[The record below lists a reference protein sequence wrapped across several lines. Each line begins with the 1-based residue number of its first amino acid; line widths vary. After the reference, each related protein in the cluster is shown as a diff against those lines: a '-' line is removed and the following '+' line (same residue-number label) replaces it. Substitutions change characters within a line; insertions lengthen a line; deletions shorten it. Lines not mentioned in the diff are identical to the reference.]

1 MAPAGS
7 LCIFLLGRF
16 EVKRGER
23 LLHAAAWTRHKAAAL
38 LQRLAFERRLLKEQA
53 IEFLWPEHDPSTGA
67 NNLYRTLHALRQTL
81 DMELGTGATEAT
93 FAFHDGVLTLADN
106 VWVDAAAF
114 ESLAQSNDQADLIA
128 ALRLYT
134 GDFLPDERY
143 AEWTLVPRAALSRK
157 LREVHLRLAAQ
168 AREAQTYHEAI
179 PLLTPLLTHDPADEV
194 VHRELMA
201 LYALTGRRH
210 KALRQYQAC
219 VEALAAELGVP
230 PDQETAALY
239 ARIVSGSL
247 TPPPSRL
254 QPALTTPAP
263 MVPDRENEVPLVG
276 RQSDLE
282 TLLRRL
288 QPASQS
294 GGQVLLLAGDS
305 GVGKTR
311 LALEVL
317 RTLSATGATMLLS
330 TAYEQEGKIPYQPF
344 IEAFDHYLAEHQRP
358 PEEHPITHFKRL
370 GVSDPQ
376 REQWALFNATVTF
389 LLRLAA
395 QRPVVLLIDDLHAAD
410 ETSLQL
416 FHHVARQTRAAP
428 VTLLA
433 TYRTDRVTPLTAP
446 FGTLLNALYYAHL
459 SETLNLAPLVKSGVA
474 SMIALLLGGQ
484 VSLSLLEAMFAITEG
499 NPFFVEEITR
509 LLLKSGQLEER
520 EGQWQLKPG
529 VDLSVPIGL
538 AGLLCERI
546 SRLGSP
552 VETALK
558 TAAVVGREFRF
569 DVLRRLVTL
578 SDGELL
584 DALDVALGSHLL
596 EETADGYTFHHPLT
610 RRALYDAL
618 SRERRMLVHTRTAE
632 AIEAA
637 YAGRPEGLFPSVE
650 ALAFHYEHSTYR
662 DRALPYLIQAG
673 KKAADLYAFEVA
685 VSYFEH
691 ALALMDE
698 FRVEDPARRWEIL
711 QALGW
716 WGFILG
722 DTLRAVARIEQA
734 LACPPGQKW
743 RPGSRD
749 EARLHQIAAL
759 MLINVGKMAA
769 AESHL
774 QTALARI
781 EEQEEASEYAYAY
794 YNFALFYWHQGEFQQ
809 TLEAAQKSLAI
820 AERIGDSLSLARAYE
835 MLALA
840 YHSLGEWQRGLD
852 FEQQRSL
859 LTGSERDVTEVFD
872 IHLCLW
878 EYRLYGDHN
887 YDEVKQAVTATLT
900 QAQRMGA
907 ARAVA
912 LCHCF
917 AGALEF
923 QSGHWVSA
931 EASLRAAIGLYRQIG
946 AAFGEALSCQRLG
959 ALLTAKGSIAEGLA
973 ILQEGLA
980 AAERALL
987 RAHCLTRVNAS
998 LVRNRLAAGDL
1009 IAADQALTVGLAMSE
1024 RHGNCSTCYALLLPA
1039 AISLR
1044 VAQGDLTEAS
1054 RFCRQLD
1061 QAAAK
1066 FASQMWVAMA
1076 RQAHGEL
1083 GAAQGELEEALNAY
1097 AEALTGFRSAGNEY
1111 EVARCL
1117 AALAAIHLTRNA
1129 VGDAEVAQQAQEEA
1143 QQIFEW
1149 LGAV

>member
-1 MAPAGS
+1 MAPADS

-16 EVKRGER
+16 EVARGER
-23 LLHAAAWTRHKAAAL
+23 FLHASVWTRHKAAAL
-38 LQRLAFERRLLKEQA
+38 LQRLAFEQRLLKEQA
-53 IEFLWPEHDPSTGA
+53 IEFLWPEQDPTTGA

-81 DMELGTGATEAT
+81 DMALGTGMSEAT

-114 ESLAQSNDQADLIA
+114 ESLAQSNDQADLIR

-143 AEWTLVPRAALSRK
+143 AEWTLVPRAALTRK
-157 LREVHLRLAAQ
+157 LREVRLRLATQ
-168 AREAQTYHEAI
+168 AREEQRYHEAI
-179 PLLTPLLTHDPADEV
+179 TLLTPLLTHDPADEL

-201 LYALTGRRH
+201 LYALAGRRH
-210 KALRQYQAC
+210 EALRQYQAC
-219 VEALAAELGVP
+219 VEALAAELDVP
-230 PDQETAALY
+230 PDQETTALY
-239 ARIVSGSL
+239 ASIVSGNL
-247 TPPPSRL
+247 TPPPFRL

-282 TLLRRL
+282 TLLRQL

-294 GGQVLLLAGDS
+294 GGHVLLLAGDS

-311 LALEVL
+311 LALEAL
-317 RTLSATGATMLLS
+317 RTLSATGATMLLG

-344 IEAFDHYLAEHQRP
+344 IEAFDRYLAEHQRP

-433 TYRTDRVTPLTAP
+433 TYRTDSVAPLTAP
-446 FGTLLNALYYAHL
+446 FGTLLNALYQAHL

-474 SMIALLLGGQ
+474 SMIAFLLGGQ

-499 NPFFVEEITR
+499 NPFFVQEITR
-509 LLLKSGQLEER
+509 LVLKSGQVEAR
-520 EGQWQLKPG
+520 EGPWQLKPG
-529 VDLSVPIGL
+529 VELAVPTGL
-538 AGLLCERI
+538 AGLLRERI

-552 VETALK
+552 IETALK

-569 DVLRRLVTL
+569 DVLRQLVAL
-578 SDGELL
+578 SEAELL

-596 EETADGYTFHHPLT
+596 EETADGYSFHHPLT
-610 RRALYDAL
+610 RRTLYEAL

-632 AIEAA
+632 AIEEA
-637 YAGRPEGLFPSVE
+637 YEGRPEGLFSSVE
-650 ALAFHYEHSTYR
+650 ALAFHYEHSTSR
-662 DRALPYLIQAG
+662 DRALPYLLQSG
-673 KKAADLYAFEVA
+673 GKAAGLYAFEVA
-685 VSYFEH
+685 MSYFER

-698 FRVEDPARRWEIL
+698 CKVDDSARRWMIL

-722 DTLRAVARIEQA
+722 DTLRAIAHIEQA
-734 LACPPGQKW
+734 LASLPGLKW
-743 RPGSRD
+743 QPGGRD

-759 MLINVGKMAA
+759 MLMNAGKMAA

-781 EEQEEASEYAYAY
+781 EEQEDAEEYAYAY

-840 YHSLGEWQRGLD
+840 CHSLGEWQRGLD

-859 LTGSERDVTEVFD
+859 LIGSELDVTAAFD

-878 EYRLYGDHN
+878 EYHLYGDHD
-887 YDEVKQAVTATLT
+887 YDQVKQTVTATLR

-917 AGALEF
+917 DGALEF
-923 QSGHWVSA
+923 QSGHWASA
-931 EASLRAAIGLYRQIG
+931 EESLRAAIQLYRQIG
-946 AAFGEALSCQRLG
+946 AAFGESLSCQRLG
-959 ALLTAKGSIAEGLA
+959 ALLTAKGSIEEGLV

-980 AAERALL
+980 AAERALV
-987 RAHCLTRVNAS
+987 RAHCLTRLNAS

-1009 IAADQALTVGLAMSE
+1009 LAADEALTLGLAMSE

-1044 VAQGDLTEAS
+1044 VAQGDLSTALH
-1054 RFCRQLD
+1054 FCQQLD

-1066 FASQMWVAMA
+1066 YASQMWVEMA

-1083 GAAQGELEEALNAY
+1083 GAAQGELKDALNAY
-1097 AEALTGFRSAGNEY
+1097 AQALSGFRSAGNEY
-1111 EVARCL
+1111 EAARCL

-1129 VGDAEVAQQAQEEA
+1129 ASDTVMSRQEQEEA
-1143 QQIFEW
+1143 QQIFER
-1149 LGAV
+1149 LGVL

>member
-1 MAPAGS
+1 MDPADS

-16 EVKRGER
+16 EVTRGER
-23 LLHAAAWTRHKAAAL
+23 LLHASAWTRRKAAAL
-38 LQRLAFERRLLKEQA
+38 LQRLAFERHLLKEQA
-53 IEFLWPEHDPSTGA
+53 IEFLWPEHDPAAGA

-81 DMELGTGATEAT
+81 DMELGAGATEAT
-93 FAFHDGVLTLADN
+93 FAFHDGVLRLSDN
-106 VWVDAAAF
+106 VWVDVAAF
-114 ESLAQSNDQADLIA
+114 ESLAGSNDQVGLTA

-143 AEWTLVPRAALSRK
+143 AEWTDLPRAALSRK
-157 LREVHLRLAAQ
+157 LREVRLRLAAQ
-168 AREAQTYHEAI
+168 AREGQTYHEAI
-179 PLLTPLLTHDPADEV
+179 TLLTPLLTSDPADEL

-201 LYALTGRRH
+201 LYALAGRRH
-210 KALRQYQAC
+210 EALRQYQAC
-219 VEALAAELGVP
+219 VEALAAELDVL
-230 PDQETAALY
+230 PDQETTALY

-247 TPPPSRL
+247 PPPPSRP
-254 QPALTTPAP
+254 QPALTTLAP
-263 MVPDRENEVPLVG
+263 IVPDREHEVPLVG

-288 QPASQS
+288 QKEGQS
-294 GGQVLLLAGDS
+294 GGQVLLLAGDA

-311 LALEVL
+311 LALEAL
-317 RTLSATGATMLLS
+317 RTLSATSATMLLG

-344 IEAFDHYLAEHQRP
+344 IEAFDRYLAEHQRP
-358 PEEHPITHFKRL
+358 PEEHPITHFERL

-376 REQWALFNATVTF
+376 REQWELFNAVVRF

-433 TYRTDRVTPLTAP
+433 TYRTDRVAPPTAP
-446 FGTLLNALYYAHL
+446 FGTLLNALYSAHL
-459 SETLNLAPLVKSGVA
+459 SERLDLAPLVKSGVA
-474 SMIALLLGGQ
+474 SMIAFLLGGQ

-509 LLLKSGQLEER
+509 LLLKSDQVEAC

-529 VDLSVPIGL
+529 VDLSLPMGL

-569 DVLRRLVTL
+569 EVLRRLVTL
-578 SDGELL
+578 SEGELL

-637 YAGRPEGLFPSVE
+637 YAGRTLGLFPSVE
-650 ALAFHYEHSTYR
+650 ATLAFHYEHSTCR
-662 DRALPYLIQAG
+662 DRALPYLLQAG

-691 ALALMDE
+691 ALVLMDE
-698 FRVEDPARRWEIL
+698 FGMDDSARRWEIL

-722 DTLRAVARIEQA
+722 DTLRAVARVEQA
-734 LACPPGQKW
+734 LACPPGQEW
-743 RPGSRD
+743 QPGGRD

-759 MLINVGKMAA
+759 MLINAGKMAA

-781 EEQEEASEYAYAY
+781 GEQEDAEEYAYAY

-820 AERIGDSLSLARAYE
+820 AERLGDSLSLARAYE

-840 YHSLGEWQRGLD
+840 YHALGEWQRGLD

-859 LTGSERDVTEVFD
+859 LTSFERDVTEVFD

-878 EYRLYGDHN
+878 EYRLYGDHD
-887 YDEVKQAVTATLT
+887 YDQVKQAVTATLA

-923 QSGHWVSA
+923 QSGHWASA
-931 EASLRAAIGLYRQIG
+931 EASLRTAIGLYRQIG
-946 AAFGEALSCQRLG
+946 AAFGESLSCQRLG
-959 ALLTAKGSIAEGLA
+959 ALLTAKGSIEEGLA

-1009 IAADQALTVGLAMSE
+1009 MAADQALTVGLAMSE

-1044 VAQGDLTEAS
+1044 VAQGDLAGAL

-1083 GAAQGELEEALNAY
+1083 GAARGELEDALNAF

-1111 EVARCL
+1111 EAARCL
-1117 AALAAIHLTRNA
+1117 AALAAIHLTRKA
-1129 VGDAEVAQQAQEEA
+1129 VGDAEEAQEKA
-1143 QQIFEW
+1143 QQIFER
-1149 LGAV
+1149 LGVV

>member
-1 MAPAGS
+1 MDPAGS
-7 LCIFLLGRF
+7 LCILLLGRF
-16 EVKRGER
+16 EVTRGKR
-23 LLHAAAWTRHKAAAL
+23 LLHASAWSRRKAAAL

-53 IEFLWPEHDPSTGA
+53 IEFLWPEHDPTTGA

-81 DMELGTGATEAT
+81 DMELGADATEAT
-93 FAFHDGVLTLADN
+93 FAFNDGVLTLADN
-106 VWVDAAAF
+106 VWVDVAAF

-143 AEWTLVPRAALSRK
+143 AEWTLVPRAALSRQHRK
-157 LREVHLRLAAQ
+157 VRLRLAAQ
-168 AREAQTYHEAI
+168 AREGQTYHEAI
-179 PLLTPLLTHDPADEV
+179 TLLTPLLTHDLADEV

-201 LYALTGRRH
+201 LYALAGRRH
-210 KALRQYQAC
+210 EALRQYQAC
-219 VEALAAELGVP
+219 VEALAAELDVS
-230 PDQETAALY
+230 PDPQTTALY

-263 MVPDRENEVPLVG
+263 MVPDRENKVPLVG

-311 LALEVL
+311 LALEAL
-317 RTLSATGATMLLS
+317 HTLSATGASMLLS

-344 IEAFDHYLAEHQRP
+344 IEAFDRYLAEHQRP
-358 PEEHPITHFKRL
+358 PEEHPITHFERL

-395 QRPVVLLIDDLHAAD
+395 QRPVVLLIDDLHASD

-433 TYRTDRVTPLTAP
+433 TYRTVSVAPLTAP
-446 FGTLLNALYYAHL
+446 FGTLLNALYHAHL

-474 SMIALLLGGQ
+474 SMIAFLLGGQ

-499 NPFFVEEITR
+499 NPFFVQEITR
-509 LLLKSGQLEER
+509 LLLKSGQVEER
-520 EGQWQLKPG
+520 EEQWQLKPG
-529 VDLSVPIGL
+529 VDLSVPMGL

-558 TAAVVGREFRF
+558 TAAVIGREFRF

-578 SDGELL
+578 SEGELL

-632 AIEAA
+632 VIEAA

-650 ALAFHYEHSTYR
+650 ALAFHYEHSTCR
-662 DRALPYLIQAG
+662 DRALPYLLQAG
-673 KKAADLYAFEVA
+673 KKAAGLYAFEVA
-685 VSYFEH
+685 VNYFEH
-691 ALALMDE
+691 ALVLMDE
-698 FRVEDPARRWEIL
+698 FGVDDPARRWKIL

-734 LACPPGQKW
+734 LASPPGQEW
-743 RPGSRD
+743 QPGGRD
-749 EARLHQIAAL
+749 EAHLHQLAAL

-781 EEQEEASEYAYAY
+781 EEQEDAEEYAYAY

-820 AERIGDSLSLARAYE
+820 AERIDDSLSLARAYE

-859 LTGSERDVTEVFD
+859 LTGSELDVTEVFD

-900 QAQRMGA
+900 QARRMGA

-917 AGALEF
+917 DGALEF

-931 EASLRAAIGLYRQIG
+931 EASLRAAILLYRQIG
-946 AAFGEALSCQRLG
+946 AAFGESLSCQRLG
-959 ALLTAKGSIAEGLA
+959 ALLTAKGKIDEGLA

-980 AAERALL
+980 AAERAVL

-1009 IAADQALTVGLAMSE
+1009 MAADQALTLGLAMSE

-1044 VAQGDLTEAS
+1044 VAQGDLAEAV

-1066 FASQMWVAMA
+1066 YASQMWVAMA
-1076 RQAHGEL
+1076 RQAYGEL
-1083 GAAQGELEEALNAY
+1083 GAAQGELEDALNAY

-1111 EVARCL
+1111 EAARCL
-1117 AALAAIHLTRNA
+1117 AALAAIYLTRNA

-1143 QQIFEW
+1143 QQLFER
-1149 LGAV
+1149 LGVV

>member
-1 MAPAGS
+1 MDSAGS

-23 LLHAAAWTRHKAAAL
+23 LLHASAWTRRKAAAL

-53 IEFLWPEHDPSTGA
+53 IEFLWPEHDPTTGA

-106 VWVDAAAF
+106 VWVDVAAF

-143 AEWTLVPRAALSRK
+143 AEWTPVPRAALSRK
-157 LREVHLRLAAQ
+157 LREVRLRLAAQ

-179 PLLTPLLTHDPADEV
+179 NLLTPLLTHDPADEL

-201 LYALTGRRH
+201 LYALAGRRH
-210 KALRQYQAC
+210 EALRQYQAC
-219 VEALAAELGVP
+219 VEALAAELDVP
-230 PDQETAALY
+230 PDPQTTALY

-247 TPPPSRL
+247 VPPPSRL
-254 QPALTTPAP
+254 QPALTSPAP
-263 MVPDRENEVPLVG
+263 IVPDRENEVPLVG

-311 LALEVL
+311 LALEAL
-317 RTLSATGATMLLS
+317 RTLSATGATMLLG

-344 IEAFDHYLAEHQRP
+344 IEAFDRYLAEYQRP
-358 PEEHPITHFKRL
+358 PEEHPITHFERL

-433 TYRTDRVTPLTAP
+433 TYRTDRVAPLTAP
-446 FGTLLNALYYAHL
+446 FGTLLNALYSAHL
-459 SETLNLAPLVKSGVA
+459 SETLNLVPLVKSGVA
-474 SMIALLLGGQ
+474 SMIAFLLGGQ

-499 NPFFVEEITR
+499 NPFFVQEITR
-509 LLLKSGQLEER
+509 LLLKSGQVEEC

-529 VDLSVPIGL
+529 VDLSMPMGL

-578 SDGELL
+578 SEGELL

-637 YAGRPEGLFPSVE
+637 YAGRPEGLFPAVE
-650 ALAFHYEHSTYR
+650 ALAFHYVHSACR
-662 DRALPYLIQAG
+662 DRALPYLLQAG
-673 KKAADLYAFEVA
+673 RKAADLYAFEVA

-691 ALALMDE
+691 ALALMD
-698 FRVEDPARRWEIL
+698 
-711 QALGW
+711 
-716 WGFILG
+716 
-722 DTLRAVARIEQA
+722 
-734 LACPPGQKW
+734 
-743 RPGSRD
+743 
-749 EARLHQIAAL
+749 
-759 MLINVGKMAA
+759 
-769 AESHL
+769 
-774 QTALARI
+774 
-781 EEQEEASEYAYAY
+781 
-794 YNFALFYWHQGEFQQ
+794 
-809 TLEAAQKSLAI
+809 
-820 AERIGDSLSLARAYE
+820 
-835 MLALA
+835 
-840 YHSLGEWQRGLD
+840 
-852 FEQQRSL
+852 
-859 LTGSERDVTEVFD
+859 
-872 IHLCLW
+872 
-878 EYRLYGDHN
+878 
-887 YDEVKQAVTATLT
+887 
-900 QAQRMGA
+900 
-907 ARAVA
+907 
-912 LCHCF
+912 
-917 AGALEF
+917 
-923 QSGHWVSA
+923 
-931 EASLRAAIGLYRQIG
+931 
-946 AAFGEALSCQRLG
+946 
-959 ALLTAKGSIAEGLA
+959 
-973 ILQEGLA
+973 
-980 AAERALL
+980 
-987 RAHCLTRVNAS
+987 
-998 LVRNRLAAGDL
+998 
-1009 IAADQALTVGLAMSE
+1009 
-1024 RHGNCSTCYALLLPA
+1024 
-1039 AISLR
+1039 
-1044 VAQGDLTEAS
+1044 
-1054 RFCRQLD
+1054 
-1061 QAAAK
+1061 
-1066 FASQMWVAMA
+1066 
-1076 RQAHGEL
+1076 
-1083 GAAQGELEEALNAY
+1083 
-1097 AEALTGFRSAGNEY
+1097 
-1111 EVARCL
+1111 
-1117 AALAAIHLTRNA
+1117 
-1129 VGDAEVAQQAQEEA
+1129 
-1143 QQIFEW
+1143 
-1149 LGAV
+1149 